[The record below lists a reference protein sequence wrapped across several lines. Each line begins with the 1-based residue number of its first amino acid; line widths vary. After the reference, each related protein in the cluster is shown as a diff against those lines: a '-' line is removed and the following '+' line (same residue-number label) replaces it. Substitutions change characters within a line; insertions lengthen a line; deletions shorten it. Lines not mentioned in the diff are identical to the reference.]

1 VIGVSPGRHPEQ
13 ETRTSSHS
21 RGLPAFVVFC
31 AFDPSPD
38 EKEAAMSISATPER
52 EGPAPAPDLAAVK
65 VRQQAAWSSGDYAV
79 VGATIQL
86 VSELLCEAV
95 DLRSTDRV
103 VDVAAGSG
111 NTAIAAARRGCEVV
125 AVDYVPAL
133 LERGRRRAA
142 AEGLAVDFREGDA
155 EKIPLADGS
164 FDVATSTFGVMFTAD
179 HAKAARELI
188 RVVRKGGK
196 IGLASWTPEGL
207 IGRMFQLIGKYLPPA
222 PGVPPPSVWGT
233 EARLRELFGD
243 SIRELR
249 TTRREQCFRYRSFD
263 QWLEVMSTWYG
274 PMVKTFAALD
284 EKKRGELTRELEELM
299 LQRNRSGDATLVVPS
314 EYLET
319 VIVLQ

>member
-1 VIGVSPGRHPEQ
+1 
-13 ETRTSSHS
+13 
-21 RGLPAFVVFC
+21 
-31 AFDPSPD
+31 
-38 EKEAAMSISATPER
+38 MSTSATS
-52 EGPAPAPDLAAVK
+52 GPASPAPDLAAVK
-65 VRQQAAWSSGDYAV
+65 VRQQAAWSAGDYAV
-79 VGATIQL
+79 VGATLPL

-155 EKIPLADGS
+155 EKIPLADGA

-207 IGRMFQLIGKYLPPA
+207 IGRMFQLIGKFLPPA
-222 PGVPPPSVWGT
+222 PGVASPSTWGT
-233 EARLRELFGD
+233 EARLRELFGN
-243 SIRELR
+243 SIQELR
-249 TTRREQCFRYRSFD
+249 TTRREQSFRYRSFE

-284 EKKRGELTRELEELM
+284 EKRRHDLTRDLAALM
-299 LQRNRSGDATLVVPS
+299 QQFNRSGDATLVVPS